1 MEVTKEGKKDWIV
14 KSKSG
19 VSLFMGMSLKKK
31 SIFLF
36 RKTEAKSHIGMFT
49 QKPGPKCL

>member
-19 VSLFMGMSLKKK
+19 VSLFMGMCLKKK
-31 SIFLF
+31 IYFPLQKNRS
-36 RKTEAKSHIGMFT
+36 KKSYWHVHTET
-49 QKPGPKCL
+49 WT

>member
-1 MEVTKEGKKDWIV
+1 MVVTREGKKDWIM

-19 VSLFMGMSLKKK
+19 VSLFMGISLKKKK

-36 RKTEAKSHIGMFT
+36 RKTEAKSHMFT
-49 QKPGPKCL
+49 QKPAPKCL